1 MIFNYFATNRALEDQ
16 LQARIHD
23 DLISLVQD
31 ADTEGSTTAISE
43 TIDRLSQPFSRRTY
57 FFMQDEHGKKLG
69 GNLDGVVAQ
78 PGWQKIRVKGQN
90 GQNTK
95 TNYEVWGE
103 GQTLSDGAF
112 VFVGQDASH
121 LLDAEHTLIISYLG
135 SALFAGI
142 LALAAG
148 VILSRGFLRR
158 IDAINA
164 TSLAIMQGNLKE
176 RIPTR
181 GTVDEIDRLSNN
193 LNRLFDSNQAL
204 LDSLQQVTVNI
215 AHDLRTPLSRL
226 RNTLEQAR
234 RQRPLSKDLQHKLGL
249 AIGESDQLLSTFSAL
264 LRIAQIESGS
274 RKKSFGQVNLSEL
287 AEKVFGVFQAVAE
300 DGGRSLHAEIT
311 PEVICTG
318 DSELLLQLCVN
329 LVENAIRHTPKGTDI
344 ILRISKPARLEVS
357 DRGLGIPTDKR
368 LKVLERFYRLDRS
381 RSTTGSGLGLALV
394 SAIATLHET
403 KIELEDNNPGLIA
416 RVNFRPAIAQIIN

>member
-1 MIFNYFATNRALEDQ
+1 MGQSVVVLGAQWGDEGKGKIV
-16 LQARIHD
+16 
-23 DLISLVQD
+23 DLLTEQIGAVVRFQGGHNAGHTLV
-31 ADTEGSTTAISE
+31 I
-43 TIDRLSQPFSRRTY
+43 
-57 FFMQDEHGKKLG
+57 G
-69 GNLDGVVAQ
+69 G
-78 PGWQKIRVKGQN
+78 
-90 GQNTK
+90 TK
-95 TNYEVWGE
+95 TV
-103 GQTLSDGAF
+103 L
-112 VFVGQDASH
+112 H
-121 LLDAEHTLIISYLG
+121 LIPS
-135 SALFAGI
+135 GI
-142 LALAAG
+142 L
-148 VILSRGFLRR
+148 
-158 IDAINA
+158 
-164 TSLAIMQGNLKE
+164 
-176 RIPTR
+176 
-181 GTVDEIDRLSNN
+181 
-193 LNRLFDSNQAL
+193 
-204 LDSLQQVTVNI
+204 
-215 AHDLRTPLSRL
+215 
-226 RNTLEQAR
+226 
-234 RQRPLSKDLQHKLGL
+234 
-249 AIGESDQLLSTFSAL
+249 
-264 LRIAQIESGS
+264 IAQIESGS